1 MRICYMNLQAEKT
14 TGTGN
19 VELLMITT
27 DAGIQ
32 SAIEIGEIQ
41 SWKETTLHVAVVKK
55 RNMELNA
62 HHIKPFSLYPELR
75 FDIDNGITLCREC
88 HVRLHKEQMKW
99 EKKVF

>member
-14 TGTGN
+14 TGTRK

-41 SWKETTLHVAVVKK
+41 SWKETTLHVAVVK
-55 RNMELNA
+55 NVTW
-62 HHIKPFSLYPELR
+62 S
-75 FDIDNGITLCREC
+75 
-88 HVRLHKEQMKW
+88 
-99 EKKVF
+99 